1 MICKNCQKNV
11 ATVHLTDI
19 LEEETPG
26 ERPQVEERH
35 LCEICAQALHLPHAS
50 PQPKSMADIWKLL
63 HKSAQKARKRRPT
76 LSCKE
81 CETTL
86 EELRQRGRLGCAT
99 CYEVFAGYL
108 DELLERM
115 HGAREHCGRLPGL
128 AQASVERREE
138 IRGLNRE
145 LEQAIDAEAYE
156 LAAGIRDKLKGLQAG
171 PSASETETL

>member
-11 ATVHLTDI
+11 ATVHLTDV
-19 LEEETPG
+19 LEEEGPG
-26 ERPQVEERH
+26 GQPQVEERH

-63 HKSAQKARKRRPT
+63 HKSAQKARKRRST
-76 LSCKE
+76 LRCQE

-99 CYEVFAGYL
+99 CYEVFSGYL
-108 DELLERM
+108 EELLERM
-115 HGAREHCGRLPGL
+115 HGAREHRGRLPGV
-128 AQASVERREE
+128 APASVEQREQ

-145 LEQAIDAEAYE
+145 LEEAIDAEAYE
-156 LAAGIRDKLKGLQAG
+156 VAAGIRDKLKGLQAE
-171 PSASETETL
+171 PPDPENQSL